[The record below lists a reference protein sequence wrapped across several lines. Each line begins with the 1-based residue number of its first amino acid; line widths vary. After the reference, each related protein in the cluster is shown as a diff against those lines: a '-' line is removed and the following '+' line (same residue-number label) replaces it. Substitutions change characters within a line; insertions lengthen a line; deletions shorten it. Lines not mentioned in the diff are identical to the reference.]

1 MKIKIFTYPVSPF
14 FIYNVDMTEVIIYT
28 GLSILLAAAVVAL
41 LPVRGNEDMTSSF
54 SHVLIIIGCT
64 LLGGGAFL
72 ALFSSPLTLLL
83 PFNLPF
89 VPISL
94 HADSLSAYFLL
105 ITDIGSV
112 LIAIYSISY
121 MKNTPYNSRYSFL
134 LSLLILSLNIVFMA
148 DNTLVFIVGWELMA
162 FSSYFLVIFYRNSS
176 AYNKKDLL
184 KAGLTYIVMTQTGA
198 IILLSMFYI
207 LSSFTHSIS
216 FADFANLKIDNLS
229 ASIVFL
235 LALFGFGAKAGLFP
249 QHSWLPAAHPVAP
262 TPVSAFMSALM
273 LNTAVY
279 GFIRVITFFDHI
291 EWWWGLPVIALGL
304 ITAVIGVYGGLRDNH
319 LKAILAYSSLEN
331 MGLIFVCIG
340 LGLLFMAFGLDLLA
354 MLPIL
359 AALLWVLFHSLFKSL
374 LFLTTANIYHITHS
388 YDIRFLAGLKGIA
401 PLVMLFLG
409 IGLLN
414 MATLYPMPSFISEW
428 MLYQSILQSNAFP
441 EQALRLA
448 TPFIAIVATLVSVIA
463 FAIAVRLF
471 ISIFVRNDKED
482 TVLHYKG
489 IPLLQKLSLSSI
501 VVLLSVFGLF
511 PLLLV
516 YLLQNTMN
524 AIFNR
529 SIFSLILPQIDGFT
543 VLSNVSYL
551 TFIPVIIFIIFT
563 VAVLR
568 LAKSKSRIAPVWNC
582 GSNTLPKESGITT
595 AGITSFLEAMQPVDM
610 FNKQVYVKKNSIT
623 SRNSRFFVRSID
635 INYRQKEAFGQYKH
649 LSKNI
654 INIWGYIRT
663 NLLHPRNTSLSAY
676 MGYTLIVMVILFI
689 YFGIKK

>member
-1 MKIKIFTYPVSPF
+1 
-14 FIYNVDMTEVIIYT
+14 MTEVIIYT
-28 GLSILLAAAVVAL
+28 GLSFLLAAAIAAL
-41 LPVRGNEDMTSSF
+41 LPVRGNEDITSSF
-54 SHVLIIIGCT
+54 SHILIIIGCA

-72 ALFSSPLTLLL
+72 VLFYSPITMTL

-94 HADSLSAYFLL
+94 YTDSLSAYFLL
-105 ITDIGSV
+105 ITDVGSA
-112 LIAIYSISY
+112 LIAIYSMSY

-134 LSLLILSLNIVFMA
+134 LSLLIISLNIVFMA
-148 DNTLVFIVGWELMA
+148 NNILVFIVGWELMA

-176 AYNKKDLL
+176 SYNKQDLL
-184 KAGLTYIVMTQTGA
+184 KAGLTYIIMTQTGA

-207 LSSFTHSIS
+207 LSSATHSIS
-216 FADFANLKIDNLS
+216 FADFENLKLDSLS

-279 GFIRVITFFDHI
+279 GFIRVMTFFGYI

-304 ITAVIGVYGGLRDNH
+304 VTAVIGVYGGLRDNH

-340 LGLLFMAFGLDLLA
+340 LGLLFMAFRLDLLA

-388 YDIRFLAGLKGIA
+388 YDIRFLGGIKGIA
-401 PLVMLFLG
+401 PLVMVFFG
-409 IGLLN
+409 IGLVN

-482 TVLHYKG
+482 TTLHYKG
-489 IPLLQKLSLSSI
+489 IPLSQKLSLFSI
-501 VVLLSVFGLF
+501 AALLSVFGLF
-511 PLLLV
+511 PLLLI

-524 AIFNR
+524 TIFNR

-543 VLSNVSYL
+543 VLYNVSYL
-551 TFIPVIIFIIFT
+551 TFIPVLIFILFT
-563 VAVLR
+563 IAVLR
-568 LAKSKSRIAPVWNC
+568 LARAKSRVAPVWNC
-582 GSNTLPKESGITT
+582 GSNILPKESGITT
-595 AGITSFLEAMQPVDM
+595 SGITSFMEAMQPVDLL
-610 FNKQVYVKKNSIT
+610 NKQVSVRKSSVT
-623 SRNSRFFVRSID
+623 DLNSRFFVRSID
-635 INYRQKEAFGQYKH
+635 INYHQKDAYEQYKK
-649 LSKNI
+649 LFKNI
-654 INIWGYIRT
+654 VNIWEYIRT

-676 MGYTLIVMVILFI
+676 MGYTLIVMIILFI